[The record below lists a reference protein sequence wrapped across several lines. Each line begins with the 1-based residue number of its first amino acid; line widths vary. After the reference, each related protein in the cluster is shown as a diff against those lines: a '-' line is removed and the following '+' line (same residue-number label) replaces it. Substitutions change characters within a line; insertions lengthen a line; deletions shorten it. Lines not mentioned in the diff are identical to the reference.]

1 MSHYTCVLGMSPE
14 VLLSGLVGA
23 LLVFVLGALREWWR
37 NERERRGLLRLLLA
51 EIEHNA
57 EVVRT
62 VWESGKPSLIGSPNI
77 RLMTSRTWRDTQAR
91 AAQLLPDDLFDESAH
106 ADLRRGRGCATEETG
121 TTSVG
126 LRVPLARSCSS

>member
-1 MSHYTCVLGMSPE
+1 MSPK
-14 VLLSGLVGA
+14 VLLFGLVGA

-62 VWESGKPSLIGSPNI
+62 IWESGKPSLIGSPNI
-77 RLMTSRTWRDTQAR
+77 R
-91 AAQLLPDDLFDESAH
+91 DDVKNVAGH
-106 ADLRRGRGCATEETG
+106 A
-121 TTSVG
+121 S
-126 LRVPLARSCSS
+126 